1 MKKLLLLLL
10 AFTFFG
16 CKKVEGPAGKDGKD
30 GVANISNVKFS
41 VNTNQWIYDNQSK
54 EYYFNINVPPIT
66 VNVING
72 GSVMCYLSDA
82 VGEEWSA
89 MPFTYNGVQALYS
102 FKQSNVTVSW
112 SLSNGAT
119 PGNPGFIKYKVIV
132 IPPAMVKPNINIYD
146 YKQVKQAY
154 NLD

>member
-54 EYYFNINVPPIT
+54 EYYFNINVPAIT

-82 VGEEWSA
+82 VGEEWAS